1 MWRLPTT
8 SCYSNTNCANEGSV
22 ANLQENTGRLLKQM
36 AAAADDL
43 DVLFAE
49 LDTSLAQS
57 KQVFR
62 QIASI
67 SPAPAVDAAV
77 GSNAAWSAFS
87 SVDNEAA
94 AAQGAALGFRVPAYV
109 HVGDPL
115 IVDEPSLDSAVS
127 TLETQHID
135 W

>member
-1 MWRLPTT
+1 MYKAAAI
-8 SCYSNTNCANEGSV
+8 S
-22 ANLQENTGRLLKQM
+22 QDNTGRLLKQM

-57 KQVFR
+57 KQVFS
-62 QIASI
+62 QIAS
-67 SPAPAVDAAV
+67 SGPAPAVDAAA

-87 SVDNEAA
+87 SIDTETAA
-94 AAQGAALGFRVPAYV
+94 AHGALLGLHVPAYV
-109 HVGDPL
+109 HVGNPL
-115 IVDEPSLDSAVS
+115 IVDEPCLETAVG